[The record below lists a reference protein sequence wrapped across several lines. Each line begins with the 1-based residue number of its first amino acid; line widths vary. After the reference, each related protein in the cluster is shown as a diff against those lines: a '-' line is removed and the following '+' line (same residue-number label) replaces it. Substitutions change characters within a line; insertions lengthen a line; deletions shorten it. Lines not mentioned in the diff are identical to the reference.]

1 LAVYSPSLSE
11 EKAVVSNLLHGF
23 SPVRPAGVGG
33 LLALAFALACSSAAA
48 AERLIWIGASAGTP
62 RIDGIYAAR
71 FDDAAG
77 TISPPT
83 RVAAVL
89 NPWSLEVHPA
99 LPVLYAAAAVSE
111 GGRIESYMID
121 PGTGGLKPLGSLPGV
136 ASTLAV
142 DPAGKR
148 LFAASAIG
156 STVSCHAI
164 ADDGVPQPPGKSGRN
179 LCRYGVEETDK
190 ERRKQPGYFRSRQL
204 KPGMTAIAVAADGR
218 FVVACDL
225 GLDKVFVVATDA
237 TEPTITPHKTIE
249 VGVGNGPRRFAWH
262 PSGRF
267 AYVANELDNSV
278 TALAFDA
285 QAGTLTVIDTT
296 ASLPA
301 DVDESFRRRH
311 EQQRTFAMD
320 VTVEPSGRFLYV
332 ANAGHDSV
340 AEFAIDAATGKP
352 TFAASQ
358 PTRGTFPVALAV
370 APGGRHLLVATHRSG
385 GVEVMAID
393 DKTGRLSAT
402 KTAAEIPAPACIRF
416 R

>member
-1 LAVYSPSLSE
+1 MVVTPFLEFRRQKEPFATLNLSLSKHKLFYPESLARRKVGFGIRKLAVFSPSLSE
-11 EKAVVSNLLHGF
+11 EKAVVSSLLHGF

-164 ADDGVPQPPGKSGRN
+164 ADDGVPQPPGKSGQN

-204 KPGMTAIAVAADGR
+204 KPGMTAIAVGRAWRTATPEQQKRLLEEFKTLLVRTYSGALTQVKDQTVQLKPMRAAADDPE
-218 FVVACDL
+218 VVVRTEVKGKGEPIKLDYR
-225 GLDKVFVVATDA
+225 LDKSGD
-237 TEPTITPHKTIE
+237 TEWKIIDVN
-249 VGVGNGPRRFAWH
+249 VGGLWLVQNYRTQFAQ
-262 PSGRF
+262 
-267 AYVANELDNSV
+267 EL
-278 TALAFDA
+278 A
-285 QAGTLTVIDTT
+285 
-296 ASLPA
+296 
-301 DVDESFRRRH
+301 
-311 EQQRTFAMD
+311 
-320 VTVEPSGRFLYV
+320 
-332 ANAGHDSV
+332 
-340 AEFAIDAATGKP
+340 K
-352 TFAASQ
+352 
-358 PTRGTFPVALAV
+358 
-370 APGGRHLLVATHRSG
+370 G
-385 GVEVMAID
+385 GVDGLI
-393 DKTGRLSAT
+393 AT
-402 KTAAEIPAPACIRF
+402 LAERNKAAGKS
-416 R
+416 